1 MQRGINLNEIA
12 LSNNL
17 EQIEFEINYHKE
29 NAGKSIWEIGRRL
42 IHVKENDLAHG
53 EFIKWLEKMSI
64 SHSSAK
70 KMMKVVRELP
80 NGSTSNHL
88 GLDALYLITTLPD
101 KQKEETL
108 QRIED
113 GDSPT
118 VRELRELKSKLKEKD
133 AIIARQAE
141 TIDLKNH
148 TIAEKDDIIYRQGEQ
163 KTQVI
168 EKEVIPSDYEQ
179 IKKENERLHETEK
192 QLTKQLEKVSSDL
205 ELAETKYHLEK
216 ESSEKAKA
224 LKQEIE
230 RLSKQEKTLNDKIQA
245 FYEFND
251 LEDEFNKFFD
261 TKMAPLRFKNLAN
274 YMVNTNA
281 VDRMWAMINQAEH
294 WAEEMKKVVPNKNMK
309 IVEGVI
315 IND

>member
-1 MQRGINLNEIA
+1 MNEIA

-17 EQIEFEINYHKE
+17 EQIEFEITHYKQQ
-29 NAGKSIWEIGRRL
+29 AGLSFFEIGRRL
-42 IHVKENDLAHG
+42 NHVKENDLAHG
-53 EFIKWLEKMSI
+53 EFIDWVEKKANINRSV
-64 SHSSAK
+64 AY
-70 KMMKVVRELP
+70 KMMRVATEFSSNV
-80 NGSTSNHL
+80 STLKHL
-88 GLDALYLITTLPD
+88 GLEVLYLISSLPD
-101 KQKEETL
+101 EQKEKTM

-113 GDSPT
+113 GDNPT
-118 VRELRELKSKLKEKD
+118 ARELRQLKSELKEKD

-141 TIDLKNH
+141 TIDLKNN

-163 KTQVI
+163 KTQVIEI

-179 IKKENERLHETEK
+179 IKKENERLHETKE

-230 RLSKQEKTLNDKIQA
+230 RLSKQEKTLNDKIKA

-281 VDRMWAMINQAEH
+281 VDRIWEMINQAEF
-294 WAEEMKKVVPNKNMK
+294 WVEEMKKVVPNKNMK
-309 IVEGVI
+309 IVEGEI